1 MIGTQLDQTS
11 LETGKNMTVT
21 PEAAWKVFEQADLIH
36 SNEEIENAYVRMAQE
51 ITVDLKDLCPVIV
64 CVMNGGVVPYSELLQ
79 QLSFPLRTDYIHV
92 TRYGGNLTGGQISWL
107 AEPHV
112 DPKGQHILIVDD
124 ILDEGETL
132 ENIVKYYTHK
142 GAASVRSAVLVI
154 KDRPRKIDYMADYVG
169 LHVPD
174 RYVFGCGMDYKGY
187 LRNLPGIYAEKES
200 G

>member
-1 MIGTQLDQTS
+1 MITS
-11 LETGKNMTVT
+11 DI
-21 PEAAWKVFEQADLIH
+21 AWQVYQQADLLHAANDVGAALDRVADAI
-36 SNEEIENAYVRMAQE
+36 AADYR
-51 ITVDLKDLCPVIV
+51 DRDPVLV
-64 CVMNGGVVPYSELLQ
+64 CVMNGAVYPFSEILRRLEM
-79 QLSFPLRTDYIHV
+79 PLRTDYIHA

-112 DPKGQHILIVDD
+112 DPQGQHILIIDD

-132 ENIVKYYTHK
+132 DNIVRYYQHK
-142 GAASVRSAVLVI
+142 GAASVRSAVLVV

-187 LRNLPGIYAEKES
+187 LRNLPGIYAENK
-200 G
+200 

>member
-1 MIGTQLDQTS
+1 MDTV
-11 LETGKNMTVT
+11 VT
-21 PEAAWKVFEQADLIH
+21 PQVAWEVYQQADLIH
-36 SNEEIENAYVRMAQE
+36 SQDEIRRAYVRMAQE
-51 ITVDLKDLCPVIV
+51 ISADLQSLCPVVV
-64 CVMNGGVVPYSELLQ
+64 CVMNGGMVPFCELMQRLG
-79 QLSFPLRTDYIHV
+79 FPLRTDYIHV

-112 DPKGQHILIVDD
+112 DPAGQHILVVDD

-132 ENIVKYYTHK
+132 ENTVKYYTHK
-142 GAASVRSAVLVI
+142 GAASVRSAVLVV
-154 KDRPRKIDYMADYVG
+154 KDRRRKLDYMADYVG

-187 LRNLPGIYAEKES
+187 LRNLPGIYAENKP